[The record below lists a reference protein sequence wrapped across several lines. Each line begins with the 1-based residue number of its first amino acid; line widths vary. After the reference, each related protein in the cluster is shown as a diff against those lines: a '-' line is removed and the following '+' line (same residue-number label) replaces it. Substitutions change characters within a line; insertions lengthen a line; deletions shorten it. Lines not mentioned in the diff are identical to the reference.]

1 MFIRML
7 STMVAGRLALPL
19 SLAGALGV
27 LTAASP
33 LNDASPPETPPA
45 SIQAASQ
52 IAPRQPQSAR
62 DRDTEAAIRDI
73 LEFRQHQGSLLEG
86 TTLEQLAGAP
96 PGSTN
101 SDWADVEFANA
112 LRQVAAT
119 AAQEETAETPDDNS
133 VTGQPVAAQ
142 SPGSHT
148 DAQLIEAL
156 RTASRLLDSK
166 AHDLESLQHYRKADR
181 LRALA
186 RRLRLEARKT

>member
-1 MFIRML
+1 MFMRML
-7 STMVAGRLALPL
+7 STMVAGRLALAL

-27 LTAASP
+27 LTAPSP
-33 LNDASPPETPPA
+33 LNDASPPETPTA
-45 SIQAASQ
+45 AIQAASR
-52 IAPRQPQSAR
+52 IARHQPQSAR

-73 LEFRQHQGSLLEG
+73 LEFRQRQGSLLEG

-96 PGSTN
+96 PGSSN

-119 AAQEETAETPDDNS
+119 AAKDEIAETPEDNA
-133 VTGQPVAAQ
+133 VTGQPAATQ
-142 SPGSHT
+142 SSGSHT
-148 DAQLIEAL
+148 DAQLNEAL

-166 AHDLESLQHYRKADR
+166 AHDLESRQQYRKADR

-186 RRLRLEARKT
+186 RRLRLEARRT